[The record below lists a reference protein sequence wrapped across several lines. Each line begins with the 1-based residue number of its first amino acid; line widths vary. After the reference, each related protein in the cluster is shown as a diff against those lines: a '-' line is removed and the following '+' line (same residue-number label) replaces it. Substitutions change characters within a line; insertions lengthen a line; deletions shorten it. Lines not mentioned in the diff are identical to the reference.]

1 MRNHVRNGTNDEPWE
16 PLPGMSKLRCTDC
29 RYWFA
34 APNPHVE
41 RCPDCVLRS
50 LRQRAESDRDSD
62 VLRPQTHLIGR
73 NE

>member
-16 PLPGMSKLRCTDC
+16 PLRGMSKLRCHDC

-41 RCPDCVLRS
+41 RCPDCEL
-50 LRQRAESDRDSD
+50 LRQRAENARDSD
-62 VLRPQTHLIGR
+62 VLRPETHLIGR
-73 NE
+73 NQ